1 MKKIFSI
8 AFVGAA
14 LMSLVACSEAAYDDK
29 YADPSKTSTVGVPQ
43 VFTAVLQKGNTWM
56 NPVYYRYYSQS
67 TTSGLYSGI
76 IGNSNGKGRFQG
88 AGERY
93 FNDRWKNFFDMA
105 TQYRLLEKNYNE
117 LPEAQQVANKVFLEL
132 GRAVVEHQLFEM
144 ITLYGDVPFTQCGT
158 LWMTGNYA
166 EAKPAYDDDV
176 TLAGF
181 MIDDLKEIGDY
192 LAGSVDAT
200 GLASL
205 KRQDYTMAKGNEE
218 NYSTTRHKEMWQ
230 KFVNSLRLRVA
241 LQFASKG
248 EVAAKAT
255 AAIGEILGNPSKY
268 PLIDNNSENMGVTCD
283 TSNDTFNFGKSLS
296 QALAGRP
303 EASASQNVFD
313 VMRVGADGLPTANTD
328 PRLQVMYD
336 PNPDGEYIAY
346 DVTKSSQD
354 ISNIADAKQKEYVG
368 RGITGSNYY
377 AVIDSTAVTGW
388 AQYQG
393 NANMHG
399 LWLGAAEVALAKA
412 EAYLM
417 GYGVGKDEAKA
428 KAAFVE
434 GVKLSSEYYYNLK
447 NSSSLSKGT
456 GVDGYYEVTRMLE
469 PKTEADFIAYAES
482 IWAPTLECVA
492 SQQWL
497 NHGFMNELMA
507 WNTVRRTGYPTI
519 KFAKD
524 DLFQAYA
531 VPAARIPYPSDE
543 LNYNTENCKEAR
555 TKNYGNDETGYY
567 QPLFWAKDV
576 YYTLVK

>member
-1 MKKIFSI
+1 MNIIMNKILSI
-8 AFVGAA
+8 ALAGVA
-14 LMSLVACSEAAYDDK
+14 LMSIVACSDAEYDEK

-67 TTSGLYSGI
+67 TTSGFYSGV
-76 IGNSNGKGRFQG
+76 IGNANSKGRFQG

-105 TQYRLLEKNYNE
+105 TQYRLLEKNFNE
-117 LPEAQQVANKVFLEL
+117 LPEAQQTANKIFLEL

-144 ITLYGDVPFTQCGT
+144 ITLFGDVPYTQCGT
-158 LWMTGNYA
+158 LWMTGDYA
-166 EAKPAYDDDV
+166 AAKPAYDDDV
-176 TLAGF
+176 TLAEF
-181 MIDDLKEIGDY
+181 MIDDLKAIGDF
-192 LAGSVDAT
+192 LAGSVDPI
-200 GLASL
+200 GLSSL
-205 KRQDYTMAKGNEE
+205 ERQDYTMANGDKV
-218 NYSTTRHKEMWQ
+218 MWQ

-241 LQFASKG
+241 LQFATKG
-248 EVAAKAT
+248 ELTGKAT
-255 AAIGEILGNPSKY
+255 AAIGEILNNPSKY
-268 PLIDNNSENMGVTCD
+268 PLIDNNGENMGVTCD
-283 TSNDTFNFGKSLS
+283 TSNDTFNFGKSLA

-313 VMRVGADGLPTANTD
+313 VMRVGADGLPTDDTD

-354 ISNIADAKQKEYVG
+354 ISNIADAKKKEYVD
-368 RGITGSNYY
+368 RGITGANYY

-388 AQYQG
+388 AEYQG

-417 GYGVGKDEAKA
+417 GYGVNKDEAKA

-434 GVKLSSEYYYNLK
+434 GVKLSSEYFYNLK
-447 NSSSLSKGT
+447 NSSSLSKGE
-456 GVDGYYEVTRMLE
+456 GVDGYYATYRMLE
-469 PKTEADFIAYAES
+469 DKTENDFIAYAEK
-482 IWAPTLECVA
+482 IWAPTQECVA

-497 NHGFMNELMA
+497 NHSFMNELMA
-507 WNTVRRTGYPTI
+507 WNTVRRTGFPTI

-524 DLFQAYA
+524 ELFQAYA

-555 TKNYGNDETGYY
+555 AKNYGSDETGFY

-576 YYTLVK
+576 YYTIVK